1 MTVTFWRNSKD
12 AETLNGGNSGGNG
25 GNSGDNIGQNKLT
38 ERQRII
44 CDAIEVNG
52 NVTAKT
58 LAVTLAATLAVSA
71 RTIERELNFLRKEGY
86 IIKEGKSNK
95 GIWKVLK

>member
-1 MTVTFWRNSKD
+1 MVDEQENEQD
-12 AETLNGGNSGGNG
+12 LNYGE
-25 GNSGDNIGQNKLT
+25 LT

-44 CDAIEVNG
+44 CDAIKTNG

-86 IIKEGKSNK
+86 ITKEGKSNK
-95 GIWKVLK
+95 GVWKVLK